1 MSGCCRWAG
10 GDRKATPVVVV
21 EVGFLAPWLACSH
34 PSATSSPTPTLET
47 QDGTSQEGRTG
58 QGKVK
63 GKAKSP
69 PSPHASLA
77 SSPFP

>member
-69 PSPHASLA
+69 PQP
-77 SSPFP
+77 PC